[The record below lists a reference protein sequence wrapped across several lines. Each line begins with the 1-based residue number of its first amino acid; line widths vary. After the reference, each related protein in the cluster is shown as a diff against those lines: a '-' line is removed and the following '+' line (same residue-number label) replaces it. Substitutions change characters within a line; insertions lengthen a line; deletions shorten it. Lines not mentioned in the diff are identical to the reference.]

1 MRSKCLSKKK
11 RTLLLFVYFV
21 GYLFLFRWFLSG
33 YVYPHFG
40 QSGYLLVSAL
50 IDGAML
56 VFFVFTADDWLKEQG
71 KNFCQRKLHSSACC
85 ILYLLLLFGA
95 SILFSLLIAMPLHLG
110 QAENQINNENMM
122 QLDRI
127 GFLFDAV
134 VMAPF
139 AEEIIFR
146 GCIFHPIA
154 EKKGIWTGAL
164 ISGLFFGAMHIVA
177 SVTSGNWM
185 NLLYLIDYGSSGI
198 ILAYAFGRT
207 DSIWT
212 SIIIHACFNLIGIC
226 ALF

>member
-1 MRSKCLSKKK
+1 MRSKVLTKKK
-11 RTLLLFVYFV
+11 RKLLLLIYFV

-40 QSGYLLVSAL
+40 QNGYLLVSAL

-56 VFFVFTADDWLKEQG
+56 VFFVFTADDWLKEQW
-71 KNFCQRKLHSSACC
+71 KIFCQRMLHSSACC
-85 ILYLLLLFGA
+85 IFYLLLLFGT
-95 SILFSLLIAMPLHLG
+95 SVLFSILIAMPLHLG
-110 QAENQINNENMM
+110 QAENQINNETMM

-154 EKKGIWTGAL
+154 EKKGIWIGAL
-164 ISGLFFGAMHIVA
+164 VSGLFFGAMHIAA
-177 SVTSGNWM
+177 SATSGNWM

-212 SIIIHACFNLIGIC
+212 SIIVHACFNLIGIC
-226 ALF
+226 ALL